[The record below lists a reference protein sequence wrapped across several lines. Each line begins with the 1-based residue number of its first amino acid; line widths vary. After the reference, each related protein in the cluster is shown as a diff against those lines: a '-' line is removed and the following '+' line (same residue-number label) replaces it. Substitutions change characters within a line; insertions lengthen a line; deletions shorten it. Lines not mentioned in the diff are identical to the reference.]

1 MIQIRRISP
10 GDNQAVAD
18 IIRKVMPEF
27 GAGGAGFAIHDRE
40 VDDMYNAYSLPRSA
54 YFVCEDNGKLVGGGG
69 VAPLA
74 GGPDDTCELKK
85 MYFLP
90 EGRGKG
96 LGHELLKRCLDSARE
111 MDYTYC
117 YLETFNTMKNAMA
130 LYERSGFTRIAGP
143 LGNTGHFACDVF
155 YGIKLS

>member
-10 GDNQAVAD
+10 GDNEAVAD

-40 VDDMYNAYSLPRSA
+40 VDDMYNAYNMPRSS
-54 YFVCEDNGKLVGGGG
+54 YYVCEDNGKLIGGGG

-96 LGHELLKRCLDSARE
+96 LGNRLLNRCLDSARE
-111 MDYTYC
+111 MGYRYC
-117 YLETFNTMKNAMA
+117 YLETFNTMKNAMM
-130 LYERSGFTRIAGP
+130 LYERSGFERIAGP

-155 YGIKLS
+155 YRLKLS

>member
-1 MIQIRRISP
+1 MIEIRRISA
-10 GDNQAVAD
+10 GDNQGVAD

-40 VDDMYNAYSLPRSA
+40 VDDMYNAYNMPRSS
-54 YFVCEDNGKLVGGGG
+54 YYVCEDNGKLIGGGG

-96 LGHELLKRCLDSARE
+96 LGNRLLNRCLDSARE
-111 MDYTYC
+111 MGYRYC
-117 YLETFNTMKNAMA
+117 YLETFNTMKNAMM
-130 LYERSGFTRIAGP
+130 LYERSGFERIAGP

-155 YGIKLS
+155 YRLKLS